1 MIIAAIY
8 SNAQAT
14 VQIRVGLNENALLML
29 AVVFV
34 ILKAGRSEFSSLAF
48 ILSTFALYTLAASE
62 KNKTQQISVIITVT
76 MIKSVLS
83 CEARKYCER
92 FVSKNKA

>member
-8 SNAQAT
+8 SRVEDA
-14 VQIRVGLNENALLML
+14 VQIKVGLNENVLLML
-29 AVVFV
+29 VTVFL
-34 ILKAGRSEFSSLAF
+34 ILKAGRSELSSLAF

-83 CEARKYCER
+83 CDARKYCER